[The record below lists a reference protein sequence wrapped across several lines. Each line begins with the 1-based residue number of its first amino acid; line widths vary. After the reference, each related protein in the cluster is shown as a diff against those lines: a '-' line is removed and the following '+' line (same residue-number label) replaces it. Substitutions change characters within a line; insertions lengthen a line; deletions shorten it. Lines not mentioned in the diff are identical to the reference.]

1 MATLR
6 DIRTRIASVKNT
18 RQITSAMKMVSA
30 AKLRRATE
38 SATSARPYQQTLTA
52 TLRRVAAG
60 AGEVEHPLLTS
71 RDVVKNVLVIV
82 VTSDRGLCGGFNG
95 TLNRRT
101 EDFIKKQRAE
111 GHVVTMRTYG
121 RKSKD
126 YFKSRGFADA
136 VARTDL
142 VRAQFADEAATL
154 ASELTAG
161 FEAGAFDEA
170 WIAFNQFKSVLA
182 QVPTFNRVLP
192 LSIETGASAAG
203 VGATA
208 PEGGAADYVY
218 EPSGE
223 SLLGALLPMY
233 LRTLLLQSFLETEAG
248 EQAAR
253 MTAMDN
259 ATRNAS
265 DLISALTLEYNRGRQ
280 AAITKELIE
289 IVSGA
294 EAL

>member
-38 SATSARPYQQTLTA
+38 SATSARPYQQTLTQ
-52 TLRRVAAG
+52 TLRRVAAS

-71 RDVVKNVLVIV
+71 RDEVKNVLVIV

-101 EDFIKKQRAE
+101 EDFIKKQRAD
-111 GHVVTMRTYG
+111 GHTVTMRTYG
-121 RKSKD
+121 RKAKD
-126 YFKSRGFADA
+126 YFKNRGFPADN
-136 VARTDL
+136 ARTDL
-142 VRAQFADEAATL
+142 VRAQFADEAAKL
-154 ASELTAG
+154 AAALTAE

-170 WIAFNQFKSVLA
+170 WIAFNQFKSTLN

-192 LSIETGASAAG
+192 LSIETAGAADSAGASA
-203 VGATA
+203 
-208 PEGGAADYVY
+208 DYIY

-248 EQAAR
+248 EHAAR

>member
-38 SATSARPYQQTLTA
+38 SATSARPYQQTLTQ

-60 AGEVEHPLLTS
+60 AGEIQHPLLTS
-71 RDVVKNVLVIV
+71 RDVVKKVLVIV

-101 EDFIKKQRAE
+101 EDFIKKQRAA
-111 GHVVTMRTYG
+111 GHDVTMRTYG

-126 YFKSRGFADA
+126 YFKSRGFANA
-136 VARTDL
+136 IARTDL

-154 ASELTAG
+154 AGELTTE
-161 FEAGAFDEA
+161 FEAGGFDEA

-192 LSIETGASAAG
+192 LSIETGGASAEAAG
-203 VGATA
+203 
-208 PEGGAADYVY
+208 ADYVY

-233 LRTLLLQSFLETEAG
+233 LRTLLLQAFLETEAG

>member
-18 RQITSAMKMVSA
+18 RQITNAMKMVSA

-38 SATSARPYQQTLTA
+38 AATSARPYQQTLTM

-60 AGEVEHPLLTS
+60 AGDIEHPLLTS
-71 RDVVKNVLVIV
+71 RDVVKKVLVIV

-95 TLNRRT
+95 ILNRRT
-101 EDFIKKQRAE
+101 EDFIRKQRAA
-111 GHVVTMRTYG
+111 GHDVAMRTYG
-121 RKSKD
+121 RKAKD
-126 YFKSRGFADA
+126 YFKSRGFANA
-136 VARTDL
+136 IARTDL

-154 ASELTAG
+154 AGELTTE
-161 FEAGAFDEA
+161 FEAGGFDEA
-170 WIAFNQFKSVLA
+170 WIAFNQFKSVIA
-182 QVPTFNRVLP
+182 QIPSFNRVLP
-192 LSIETGASAAG
+192 LSIDVSDAAQTSGAGPS
-203 VGATA
+203 
-208 PEGGAADYVY
+208 ADYVY

-233 LRTLLLQSFLETEAG
+233 LRTLLLQAFLETEAG

>member
-6 DIRTRIASVKNT
+6 DIRTRIAATKST

-38 SATSARPYQQTLTA
+38 AATSARPYQQTLTQ

-101 EDFIKKQRAE
+101 EDFIEKQRAA

-126 YFKSRGFADA
+126 YFKSRGFANA
-136 VARTDL
+136 PSRTDM
-142 VRAQFADEAATL
+142 VRAEFADEAAKL
-154 ASELTAG
+154 ATELTTE
-161 FEAGAFDEA
+161 FEAGGFDEA

-192 LSIETGASAAG
+192 LSIESV
-203 VGATA
+203 VGTA
-208 PEGGAADYVY
+208 PEGPSADYVY

>member
-1 MATLR
+1 MASLR

-18 RQITSAMKMVSA
+18 KQITSAMKMVSA

-38 SATSARPYQQTLTA
+38 AATSARPYQQTLTK
-52 TLRRVAAG
+52 TLQRVAVAAG
-60 AGEVEHPLLTS
+60 DDITHPLLTS
-71 RDVVKNVLVIV
+71 RDVVKKVLVVV
-82 VTSDRGLCGGFNG
+82 VTSDRGLCGGFNS

-101 EDFIKKQRAE
+101 EDFVRRQRADGKQVE
-111 GHVVTMRTYG
+111 LRTYG
-121 RKSKD
+121 RKARD
-126 YFKSRGFADA
+126 YFKARGFNTEKG
-136 VARTDL
+136 RTDL
-142 VRAQFADEAATL
+142 VRQQFADEAL
-154 ASELTAG
+154 ALAETLTAE
-161 FEAGAFDEA
+161 FAAGGFDEA
-170 WIAFNQFKSVLA
+170 YIAFNQFKSVLA
-182 QVPTFNRVLP
+182 QVPTFSRVLP
-192 LSIETGASAAG
+192 LSIEGGGEGAG
-203 VGATA
+203 
-208 PEGGAADYVY
+208 ADYIY
-218 EPSGE
+218 EPNGQE
-223 SLLGALLPMY
+223 LLGALLPMY

-248 EQAAR
+248 EHAAR

>member
-1 MATLR
+1 MASLR

-18 RQITSAMKMVSA
+18 KQITSAMKMVSA

-38 SATSARPYQQTLTA
+38 AATSARPYQQTLTK
-52 TLRRVAAG
+52 TLQRVASASG
-60 AGEVEHPLLTS
+60 DDIDHPLLTS
-71 RDVVKNVLVIV
+71 RDEVKKVLVIV
-82 VTSDRGLCGGFNG
+82 VTSDRGLCGGFNS

-101 EDFIKKQRAE
+101 EDFIRKQRSQGRE
-111 GHVVTMRTYG
+111 VTIRTYG
-121 RKSKD
+121 RKAKD
-126 YFKSRGFADA
+126 YFRVRGFDTSNG
-136 VARTDL
+136 RTEL
-142 VRAQFADEAATL
+142 TRPQFADEATSL
-154 ASELTAG
+154 SDSLTQAFAAG
-161 FEAGAFDEA
+161 GFDEA
-170 WIAFNQFKSVLA
+170 YIAYNQFKSTLA

-192 LSIETGASAAG
+192 LSIEGGGDSAN
-203 VGATA
+203 
-208 PEGGAADYVY
+208 ADYIY
-218 EPSGE
+218 EPSGQE
-223 SLLGALLPMY
+223 LLGALLPMY
-233 LRTLLLQSFLETEAG
+233 LRTLLLQAFLETEAG
-248 EQAAR
+248 EHAAR

>member
-38 SATSARPYQQTLTA
+38 SATSARPYQQTLTQ

-101 EDFIKKQRAE
+101 EDFVKKHRAE

-126 YFKSRGFADA
+126 FFKSRGFSTAT
-136 VARTDL
+136 ARTDL
-142 VRAQFADEAATL
+142 VRAMFADESAALAATL
-154 ASELTAG
+154 TAD
-161 FEAGAFDEA
+161 FEAGVFDEA
-170 WIAFNQFKSVLA
+170 WIAFNQFKSTLN

-192 LSIETGASAAG
+192 LSIETAGAVENTGPS
-203 VGATA
+203 
-208 PEGGAADYVY
+208 ADYVY

-223 SLLGALLPMY
+223 TLLGALLPMY

>member
-38 SATSARPYQQTLTA
+38 WATSARPYQETLTQ
-52 TLRRVAAG
+52 TLRRVAAS
-60 AGEVEHPLLTS
+60 AGEIEHPLLTA
-71 RDVVKNVLVIV
+71 RDSVKKVLVIV

-101 EDFIKKQRAE
+101 EDFIKKQRSE
-111 GHVVTMRTYG
+111 GHDIVMRTYG
-121 RKSKD
+121 RKAKD

-136 VARTDL
+136 VNRTEL
-142 VRAQFADEAATL
+142 VRANFADEAATL
-154 ASELTAG
+154 AAAITAE

-170 WIAFNQFKSVLA
+170 WIAFNQFKSVLT

-192 LSIETGASAAG
+192 LSIEASGNDTASA
-203 VGATA
+203 
-208 PEGGAADYVY
+208 DYIY
-218 EPSGE
+218 EPSGD
-223 SLLGALLPMY
+223 SLLGVLLPMY
-233 LRTLLLQSFLETEAG
+233 LRTLLLQAFLETEAG

>member
-1 MATLR
+1 MASLR

-38 SATSARPYQQTLTA
+38 AATSARPYQQTLTR
-52 TLRRVAAG
+52 TLQRVAAS
-60 AGEVEHPLLTS
+60 AGDVEHPLLTS
-71 RDVVKNVLVIV
+71 HEHVKKVLVVV

-101 EDFIKKQRAE
+101 EDFIRKQRADGRE
-111 GHVVTMRTYG
+111 VSVRTYG
-121 RKSKD
+121 RKSRD
-126 YFKSRGFADA
+126 YFKNRGFGTEH
-136 VARTDL
+136 ARTDM
-142 VRAQFADEAATL
+142 VRAMFADEAASL
-154 ASELTAG
+154 ATWLTDQFAAG
-161 FEAGAFDEA
+161 GFDEA
-170 WIAFNQFKSVLA
+170 WIAFNQFKSVLS
-182 QVPTFNRVLP
+182 QVPTFNRILP
-192 LSIETGASAAG
+192 LAIEAG
-203 VGATA
+203 ETQA
-208 PEGGAADYVY
+208 GGADFLY

-223 SLLGALLPMY
+223 TILNALLPMY

-248 EQAAR
+248 EHAAR

-265 DLISALTLEYNRGRQ
+265 DLIGALTLEYNRGRQ